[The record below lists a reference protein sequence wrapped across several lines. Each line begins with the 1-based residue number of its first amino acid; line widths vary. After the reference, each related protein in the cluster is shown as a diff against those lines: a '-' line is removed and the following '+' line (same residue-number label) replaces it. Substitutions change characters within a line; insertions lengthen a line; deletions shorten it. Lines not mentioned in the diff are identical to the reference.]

1 MPYRKNA
8 SNCFIQF
15 ASDVTRIKLDVELFQ
30 KLKTYLPNQIY
41 LNINCAAIYLC
52 FSTKTLAS
60 WRSNNRH
67 QLPFLK
73 KGKDI
78 HYLLSDL
85 NLFIEKYASQSL
97 TGSQEYKSLLD
108 RKSAAKQINSTAGTL
123 AVWVTQKNPDLTF
136 IKIGRA
142 VRYRPYDLYI
152 FNLERLRT
160 KKLC

>member
-8 SNCFIQF
+8 YNCFIQF
-15 ASDVTRIKLDVELFQ
+15 PPDITRTKLDLELFQ

-41 LNINCAAIYLC
+41 LNINCAAKFLC

-67 QLPFLK
+67 QLPFHK

-78 HYLLSDL
+78 HYSLADL
-85 NLFIEKYASQSL
+85 NAFVENHASQPLNDKS
-97 TGSQEYKSLLD
+97 EYKSLLD
-108 RKSAAKQINSTAGTL
+108 RKSAAKQISSTAGTL
-123 AVWVTQKNPDLTF
+123 AVWVTQKNPDLVF

-142 VRYRPYDLYI
+142 VRYRPQDLYM
-152 FNLERLRT
+152 FNLQRLRT
-160 KKLC
+160 RKLC

>member
-1 MPYRKNA
+1 MPYRKDA

-15 ASDVTRIKLDVELFQ
+15 SSDLTRTKLDLELFQ
-30 KLKTYLPNQIY
+30 RLKTYSPNQIF
-41 LNINCAAIYLC
+41 LNIDCAAKYLC

-67 QLPFLK
+67 QLPFFK
-73 KGKDI
+73 KKKDI

-85 NLFIEKYASQSL
+85 NSFIEKHASQPL
-97 TGSQEYKSLLD
+97 NETHQYKSLLD
-108 RKSAAKQINSTAGTL
+108 RKSAAKQIHSTAGTL
-123 AVWVTQKNPDLTF
+123 AVWVTQKNPDLVF

-142 VRYRPYDLYI
+142 VRYRPYDLYM

-160 KKLC
+160 RKSH